1 MTPSFILIGLDD
13 NQKPSFSE
21 EALECIN
28 KGRCF
33 SGGARHHGI
42 VRDILPAGYEWLDI
56 SVPLSNVFSRY
67 VEWFSTQSTPI
78 VVFASGDPLFFGF
91 ANTIKR
97 EIPTANLRIIPFFN
111 SLQMLAHRIPMRYD
125 DMRVVSLTG
134 RPWKE
139 FDRALIERTPKIG
152 ILTDH
157 KHTPSAIAARM
168 LEYGYDNYVMYV
180 GERLGN
186 DNEENI
192 GRYSLKEVNSREF
205 ISPNSLIVQ
214 SDNLLPRRFGI
225 PDQEFEHLDGRS
237 RMITKMAIRL
247 LTLQALELPK
257 RSVLWDVGFCTG
269 SISIEA
275 KLAFPA
281 LDVISF
287 EIRPECER
295 LMEINSHRF
304 GAPGIEAVMGD
315 FMESNI
321 SSLPA
326 PDAVFIGGHG
336 GKLREIVGKLVG
348 VMRPGGTIVFNSV
361 SDKSRAMFEDAAKE
375 FSLKLKEERRIA
387 LDNYNPITIMRGD
400 L

>member
-1 MTPSFILIGLDD
+1 MNPSFILIGIDD
-13 NQKPSFSE
+13 NQKPSFSD

-28 KGRCF
+28 NGCCF

-42 VRDILPAGYEWLDI
+42 VCDILPSGYVWLDI
-56 SVPLSNVFSRY
+56 TVPLCNVFSRY
-67 VEWFSTQSTPI
+67 EEWFSARSAPI

-91 ANTIKR
+91 ANTIMR
-97 EIPTANLRIIPFFN
+97 EMPDADLRIIPCFN

-157 KHTPSAIAARM
+157 KHTPSSIAARM

-186 DNEENI
+186 DMEEHV
-192 GRYSLKEVNSREF
+192 GCFSLEEATRREF
-205 ISPNSLIVQ
+205 ISPNSLILR
-214 SDNLLPRRFGI
+214 SDTHFPRRFGI
-225 PDQEFEHLDGRS
+225 PDEEFEHLDGRS

-257 RSVLWDVGFCTG
+257 RSVMWDVGFCTG

-275 KLAFPA
+275 KLCFPA
-281 LDVISF
+281 LDIVSF

-295 LMEINSHRF
+295 LMDINSHRF
-304 GAPGIEAVMGD
+304 GAPGIETLMGD
-315 FMESNI
+315 FLDADL
-321 SSLPA
+321 SSLEA

-336 GKLREIVGKLVG
+336 GRLIEIIGKLVD

-361 SDKSRAMFEDAAKE
+361 SDESRAMFEDAAKE
-375 FSLKLKEERRIA
+375 FSLKLHEDRRIA
-387 LDNYNPITIMRGD
+387 LDDYNPITIMRCD